1 MTKSKADSSNSDIKM
16 PKINVQEQEEDSHDK
31 PKQTLFEPHDRAQA
45 SCYSVS
51 RMVLGATIGLFGSI
65 PCCFCCPNPYK
76 KVQQGTVGLVKEFGR
91 FTHIAQPGLIHLNP
105 MTEAMTIVDTR
116 VQVQVLPQ
124 QVIFTRDNV
133 SVKVDSVL
141 YWRIFDA
148 PTASFS
154 VDNVTY
160 ALVERAQTTMREV
173 CSVRDLQEMLTHRE
187 MMADEIKHIIEATA
201 HSWGIE
207 IESILIKDIIMG
219 TELQEN
225 LSAAA
230 VAKRQG
236 ASKVI
241 SAQAE
246 VEAAKLMREASDILA
261 TPAAMQFRY
270 LETLQKMAAHSQ
282 SRVIFVPTSMTD
294 VNRFTTG
301 GMINDDH
308 NGALINK
315 TF

>member
-1 MTKSKADSSNSDIKM
+1 MDKVKTDN
-16 PKINVQEQEEDSHDK
+16 EDPAPS
-31 PKQTLFEPHDRAQA
+31 QAQRQALFEPHESNPL

-51 RMVLGATIGLFGSI
+51 RMALGSVIGILGSI

-76 KVQQGTVGLVKEFGR
+76 RVQQGEVGLVKHFGR
-91 FTHIAQPGLIHLNP
+91 FTHIAQPGLVHLNP
-105 MTEAMTIVDTR
+105 MTESMTTVDIR
-116 VQVQVLPQ
+116 IQVQVLPQ

-133 SVKVDSVL
+133 SVRVDSVL

-148 PTASFS
+148 PTATFS
-154 VDNVTY
+154 VDNVTN
-160 ALVERAQTTMREV
+160 ALIERAQTTMREV

-187 MMADEIKHIIEATA
+187 VMADEIKHIIEATA

-219 TELQEN
+219 AELQEN

-301 GMINDDH
+301 GMINDIN
-308 NGALINK
+308 NGAMVK
-315 TF
+315 TD

>member
-1 MTKSKADSSNSDIKM
+1 MGKHDEGVRMAKVKTDDDD
-16 PKINVQEQEEDSHDK
+16 EQIHGQK
-31 PKQTLFEPHDRAQA
+31 LFEPHEQA
-45 SCYSVS
+45 PLNLYSVS
-51 RMVLGATIGLFGSI
+51 RMALGGIIGCLGAI

-76 KVQQGTVGLVKEFGR
+76 KVQQGEVGLVKHFGR
-91 FTHIAQPGLIHLNP
+91 FTHIAQPGLVHLNP
-105 MTEAMTIVDTR
+105 MTESITAVDIR
-116 VQVQVLPQ
+116 IQVQVLPQ

-133 SVKVDSVL
+133 SVRVDSVL

-148 PTASFS
+148 PTATFS

-160 ALVERAQTTMREV
+160 ALIERAQTTMREV
-173 CSVRDLQEMLTHRE
+173 CSVRDLQEMLTHRDQ
-187 MMADEIKHIIEATA
+187 MADEIKHIIESTA

-219 TELQEN
+219 PELQEN

-246 VEAAKLMREASDILA
+246 VEAAKLMREASDILS

-270 LETLQKMAAHSQ
+270 LETLQRMASHAQ

-301 GMINDDH
+301 GMVNDIT
-308 NGALINK
+308 NGAMVRNNASIVDM
-315 TF
+315 